1 MRKEKET
8 KNFEEEE
15 VIEEI
20 TNEEELLDS
29 INAGVKGSGSAFGSL
44 PRVPVNPIDDNLKK
58 KI

>member
-1 MRKEKET
+1 MSKEKET

-29 INAGVKGSGSAFGSL
+29 INAGVKGSGSIIYTVFDACIMNVDCQN
-44 PRVPVNPIDDNLKK
+44 RV
-58 KI
+58 